1 MQDNTTTD
9 TPEALEAM
17 REEYEREQIATA
29 QSEAAQEEMRFK
41 YSTPAQVARRF

>member
-29 QSEAAQEEMRFK
+29 QSEAAWEALLKEFSK
-41 YSTPAQVARRF
+41 